1 MRKNLRNEKASVM
14 PFEETPTVCVCRRTL
29 PHLVAKWSASWVS
42 GLVGYCN
49 FILISIINIDIFSFS
64 IRMEPVL
71 RNNKKNQCKNL
82 KFVATFLRKPHLID
96 HKCVK
101 ALEASGPGSTSRR
114 PWGVRNH
121 IPDERNEVPEGRTQK
136 TNVATL
142 PKTSFLSNPWNWKLF
157 LLSCVSVSVL
167 ERHGVKWSEIL

>member
-82 KFVATFLRKPHLID
+82 KFVATFLRKPHLIIF
-96 HKCVK
+96 HLSYCIQIRK
-101 ALEASGPGSTSRR
+101 ASCSQTWLLAARTAWYQNGVPTLFEADKEFFKRKKSAP
-114 PWGVRNH
+114 
-121 IPDERNEVPEGRTQK
+121 
-136 TNVATL
+136 
-142 PKTSFLSNPWNWKLF
+142 FLSPCLH
-157 LLSCVSVSVL
+157 C
-167 ERHGVKWSEIL
+167 